1 MLLTIKEVAKKA
13 NVSTATVSRVL
24 NNNYP
29 VSEKL
34 RLKVLEAVRELNYQP
49 NDIARSLKTKKTHMI
64 GIVVSDITN
73 PYFMQIAKG
82 VESIVISKGYNLVFC
97 STNENSSREI
107 ELLRLLNEKRVD
119 AIILA
124 TCQKDGSYIKQLIGQ
139 GLPVILVDRKISGC
153 ENVDTII
160 GDDFSASY
168 NIVNYLISRGHK
180 KISILNGL
188 LNISTGEER
197 FKGFKKALEDND
209 IPIVEKYILKGHFQ
223 RDYAYRAVKTMIM
236 EQKSDLPTA
245 IFAANNF
252 MAEGAM
258 IAIYE
263 QGLSIPENISLVS
276 FGNLTVPQLVKP
288 RLTVVSQNP
297 YVIGQES
304 GKLVLERINGKRD
317 NYRKFVMSLKMQEG
331 DSVNSI

>member
-1 MLLTIKEVAKKA
+1 
-13 NVSTATVSRVL
+13 
-24 NNNYP
+24 
-29 VSEKL
+29 
-34 RLKVLEAVRELNYQP
+34 
-49 NDIARSLKTKKTHMI
+49 MI

-97 STNENSSREI
+97 STNENSLREI
-107 ELLRLLNEKRVD
+107 ELLKLLNEKRVD

-124 TCQKDGSYIKQLIGQ
+124 TCQKDGSYIKRLIGQ

-197 FKGFKKALEDND
+197 FKGFKKALEDNG
-209 IPIVEKYILKGHFQ
+209 IPIIEKYILKGNFQ
-223 RDYAYRAVKTMIM
+223 RDDAYREVKNMIM
-236 EQKSDLPTA
+236 ELKSDLPTA

-288 RLTVVSQNP
+288 RLTVISQNP

-317 NYRKFVMSLKMQEG
+317 NYRKFVIPLKMQEG
-331 DSVNSI
+331 DSVNNI

>member
-82 VESIVISKGYNLVFC
+82 VESIVSSKGYNLVFC

-124 TCQKDGSYIKQLIGQ
+124 TCQKDGSYIKQLIDQ

-197 FKGFKKALEDND
+197 FKGFKKALEDNG
-209 IPIVEKYILKGHFQ
+209 IPIVEKYILKGNFQ

-236 EQKSDLPTA
+236 ERKSDLPTA
-245 IFAANNF
+245 IFATNNF

-263 QGLSIPENISLVS
+263 QGLSIPEDISLVS

>member
-1 MLLTIKEVAKKA
+1 
-13 NVSTATVSRVL
+13 
-24 NNNYP
+24 
-29 VSEKL
+29 
-34 RLKVLEAVRELNYQP
+34 
-49 NDIARSLKTKKTHMI
+49 
-64 GIVVSDITN
+64 
-73 PYFMQIAKG
+73 MQIAKG

-97 STNENSSREI
+97 STNENSLREI
-107 ELLRLLNEKRVD
+107 ELLKLLNEKRVD

-124 TCQKDGSYIKQLIGQ
+124 TCQKDGSYIKRLIGQ
-139 GLPVILVDRKISGC
+139 GLPVILVDRKIPGC

-197 FKGFKKALEDND
+197 FKGFKKALEDNG
-209 IPIVEKYILKGHFQ
+209 IPIIEKYILKGNFQ
-223 RDYAYRAVKTMIM
+223 RDDAYREVKNMIM
-236 EQKSDLPTA
+236 ELKSDLPTA

-288 RLTVVSQNP
+288 RLTVISQNP

-317 NYRKFVMSLKMQEG
+317 NYRKFVIPLKMQEG
-331 DSVNSI
+331 DSVNNI